1 MDQAS
6 RSKDRVP
13 LLNAKDSALLV
24 VELEM
29 TEQEHGEEEE
39 VDPLSDPEERRV
51 LYATLD
57 SFR

>member
-6 RSKDRVP
+6 QSKDRVP
-13 LLNAKDSALLV
+13 LLNAKDSALSA

-29 TEQEHGEEEE
+29 TEQEHGEDEEM
-39 VDPLSDPEERRV
+39 DPLSDPEERRV